1 MKKSLEPTQKFLH
14 KVAHIKQVEIIVV
27 ALTTPVL
34 VGIYEN
40 GNLIQKFVSDE
51 NEKAGDFLISKFDE
65 ILQIYEIKSVIY
77 ANTPGSFMGIKLSY
91 VILKTLSTALN
102 FPLFAIS
109 GFELNNFSPIR
120 ANKNLSFVYHDGEI
134 VLEKCEPKAF
144 ELPQTLSNLNK
155 NSDIL
160 PNYII
165 GAV

>member
-1 MKKSLEPTQKFLH
+1 MH
-14 KVAHIKQVEIIVV
+14 KVALIKQVEILVV

-34 VGIYEN
+34 IGIYEN
-40 GNLIQKFVSDE
+40 GNLIQKFISDE

-65 ILQIYEIKSVIY
+65 ILQIYKIKSVIY

-91 VILKTLSTALN
+91 IILKTLSLSLN
-102 FPLFAIS
+102 FQVFAVS

-120 ANKNLSFVYHDGEI
+120 ANKNLSFVYKNGEI
-134 VLEKCEPKAF
+134 CIEKSESKPLN
-144 ELPQTLSNLNK
+144 LPQTLSNLNK

-165 GAV
+165 GAI